1 MCMKKF
7 KKIWKD
13 VSLTLESIDLFY
25 EQLSYNL
32 NDKDAKRMFDLRGYF
47 QRGIFEGAFEKN
59 NLEKKYYSE
68 ALIYCYK
75 QYIISGKMDISK
87 EKIDQWAMECY
98 SATED
103 GLKYDDILKKMYVKI
118 INSGKKTYKEGA
130 GGLCVDAMLKIWKDK
145 SIQIESPIKKNVKNF
160 FQKLF

>member
-1 MCMKKF
+1 MCMEKF

-13 VSLTLESIDLFY
+13 VSLTVESIDLFY

-59 NLEKKYYSE
+59 NLEKKYYSK

-75 QYIISGKMDISK
+75 QYFISKKMDISK
-87 EKIDQWAMECY
+87 EKIDQFAMDFY
-98 SATED
+98 KATED
-103 GLKYDDILKKMYVKI
+103 GLKYDDILKKMFVKMR
-118 INSGKKTYKEGA
+118 NGR
-130 GGLCVDAMLKIWKDK
+130 V
-145 SIQIESPIKKNVKNF
+145 V
-160 FQKLF
+160 